1 MKYILKRLLIAI
13 LTLWI
18 IVTITFFLM
27 QFLPGT
33 PFAAEAQMT
42 EEQIA
47 LMYEVYGLDRPL
59 PVQYVQYLGNIL
71 TGNLGVSFQLNNTEV
86 SSIISNRIGP
96 SLQLGFQAMV
106 VGSIIGGTL
115 GIIAAVKKNTWVDS
129 LAQALAITGRS
140 VPVFVTAVLLQLV
153 FAVTLG
159 WFPIAFWS
167 NGFSSTILPTLALS
181 VTPMATTARIVRADL
196 VEVLNS
202 NYIELAYTKG
212 LSKTKIIGKHALK
225 NALIS
230 TLTLLGPLTA
240 SLITGSVI
248 VENIFAIP
256 GIGEQF
262 IQSILTSDYPMIM
275 GTTIL
280 FSTILVVVIFVTDI
294 IYTWIDP
301 RIQLEDKVK
310 T

>member
-1 MKYILKRLLIAI
+1 MKYVLKRLLMAI
-13 LTLWI
+13 LSLWI
-18 IVTITFFLM
+18 IVTMTFFLM

-71 TGNLGVSFQLNNTEV
+71 TGHFGVSFQLNNTPV
-86 SSIISNRIGP
+86 SSIILNRIGP

-106 VGSIIGGTL
+106 VGTIVGGIL
-115 GIIAAVKKNTWVDS
+115 GIVAAVKKNTWIDSMAQS
-129 LAQALAITGRS
+129 LAIAGRS
-140 VPVFVTAVLLQLV
+140 LPVFVTAVLLQVV
-153 FAVTLG
+153 FSVILG
-159 WFPIAFWS
+159 WFPVVFWN
-167 NGFSSTILPTLALS
+167 NGFSSTILPTIALS
-181 VTPMATTARIVRADL
+181 ITPMATTARIVRADL
-196 VEVLNS
+196 VEVLS
-202 NYIELAYTKG
+202 SHYIELAYAKG

-262 IQSILTSDYPMIM
+262 VQSILTSDYPMIM

-280 FSTILVVVIFVTDI
+280 FSSILVVVIFITDI
-294 IYTWIDP
+294 VYTWIDP

-310 T
+310 S